1 MIENL
6 ETLQTLARTG
16 TMMEASTE
24 LRITQS
30 AVSKRISSLERY
42 YSRKLIQKKGR
53 RVELTQH
60 GQRLVD
66 KVTPL
71 LSELRDLFIDENT
84 SASGELIIGVSDAIL
99 SSLGPELFYGVAS
112 EMPDAKFVFHTHRT
126 PAVLDR
132 IRSGE
137 FMAGVCTGSDI
148 LEKEL
153 QSEVLTREP
162 MVIIPSRL
170 EPIEFPDSG
179 ELPVISIEDYSGAWR
194 SFQDEVEKLRIRRK
208 VALESFFSVAQMAI
222 AGFGHGMVP
231 IGVAMTLKIPESCLV
246 HLNEKGLYRPV
257 RFVARKSTYSLP
269 IVSNFYQLLASK
281 LSSDYFVMS
290 SSSSIETSD
299 NLSIESAS
307 SNESLSSIS

>member
-1 MIENL
+1 MIFPMIENL
-6 ETLQTLARTG
+6 ETLLTLARAG
-16 TMMEASTE
+16 TMMETSTE

-42 YSRKLIQKKGR
+42 YGRKLIQKKGR

-71 LSELRDLFIDENT
+71 LSELRDLFIDEIT
-84 SASGELIIGVSDAIL
+84 SARGELVIGVSDAIL
-99 SSLGPELFYGVAS
+99 SSWGPALFYEIAS
-112 EMPDAKFVFHTHRT
+112 EMPEVNFVFHTHRT

-137 FMAGVCTGSDI
+137 FMVGVCTGSDI
-148 LEKEL
+148 LEKDL

-162 MVIIPSRL
+162 MVIIPSGL
-170 EPIEFPDSG
+170 IPIKFPDTG

-194 SFQDEVEKLRIRRK
+194 SFQDEVEKLRIRRQ

-231 IGVAMTLKIPESCLV
+231 IGVALTLKIPEECLIN
-246 HLNEKGLYRPV
+246 LEKKGLHRPV

-269 IVSNFYQLLASK
+269 IVSSFYQLLVSK
-281 LSSDYFVMS
+281 LS
-290 SSSSIETSD
+290 TG
-299 NLSIESAS
+299 LT
-307 SNESLSSIS
+307 

>member
-6 ETLQTLARTG
+6 ETLQALARTG

-71 LSELRDLFIDENT
+71 LSELRDLFIDEIT
-84 SASGELIIGVSDAIL
+84 SARGELIIGVSDAIL
-99 SSLGPELFYGVAS
+99 SSWGPELFYAVAA
-112 EMPDAKFVFHTHRT
+112 EMPDVNFVFHTHRT

-153 QSEVLTREP
+153 QSEVLAREP
-162 MVIIPSRL
+162 MVIIPSGL
-170 EPIEFPDSG
+170 EPIQFPDTG

-231 IGVAMTLKIPESCLV
+231 VGVAVTLKIPESCLV
-246 HLNEKGLYRPV
+246 NLEEKGLYRPV

-269 IVSNFYQLLASK
+269 IVSNFYQLLVSK
-281 LSSDYFVMS
+281 LSSDYFGLPS
-290 SSSSIETSD
+290 SSSRETSD
-299 NLSIESAS
+299 KPSMEST
-307 SNESLSSIS
+307 LSSESISSVS